1 MDTPGLVEW
10 FAQTIDCDDAEAMAR
25 FYVGALGGRVTRRHE
40 NGGTSVEAGG
50 LPFNFRV
57 VADYRRP
64 TWPSSEVPMQ
74 SHFELVVEDLDVARA
89 AMVELGATV
98 AVQPEPADPHLT
110 VMLDPAGH
118 PFCLI
123 RSAAA
128 TRF

>member
-1 MDTPGLVEW
+1 MERPGIVEW
-10 FAQTIDCDDAEAMAR
+10 FAQTVDCADAEAMAR

-40 NGGTSVEAGG
+40 DGGTSVEAGG
-50 LPFNFRV
+50 LAFNFRV
-57 VADYRRP
+57 VSDHRPP

-74 SHFELVVEDLDVARA
+74 SHFELVVTDLEAARDA
-89 AMVELGATV
+89 LVELGATV
-98 AVQPEPADPHLT
+98 AVQPEPVDPHLT

-123 RSAAA
+123 RSSAA